1 MIESELIARIAARNP
16 HLTAQKCEAVVRT
29 ILGVISKA
37 LVQGDRV
44 ELRDFGSFSVRAHDA
59 RAARNPRTGK
69 VVAVPARAHIHFKP
83 GKGMQARL
91 NLDRADPERQAERI
105 LRAS

>member
-44 ELRDFGSFSVRAHDA
+44 ELRDFGSFSVRA
-59 RAARNPRTGK
+59 
-69 VVAVPARAHIHFKP
+69 I
-83 GKGMQARL
+83 
-91 NLDRADPERQAERI
+91 QAERI
-105 LRAS
+105 RLSTDRENAF